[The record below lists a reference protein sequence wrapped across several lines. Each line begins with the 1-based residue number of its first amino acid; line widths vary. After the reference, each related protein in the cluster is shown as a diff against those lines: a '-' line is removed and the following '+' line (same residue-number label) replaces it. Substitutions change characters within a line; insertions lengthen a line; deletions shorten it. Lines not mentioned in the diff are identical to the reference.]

1 MDNITIP
8 NHIAVIMDGN
18 GRWAKKRLL
27 PRTAGHLAGF
37 ERFVQLVENCHD
49 LGVKYHTV
57 YAFSTENTK
66 RDKKEVSALFSLAAR
81 AITRY
86 ESKLMEKNI
95 KGVVIGDIDMAG
107 EKLAAA
113 IRQSIQNLSGN
124 TGMTLCIAFCYGG
137 RREIINAVNKAIQSG
152 ETEITEETFS
162 KYLYTSDI
170 PDPDLIIRTSGKS
183 GFPTSFYISR
193 LTANFTLPTLY
204 GRTLTK
210 PNWKR
215 QFRTI
220 REENG
225 DTAADTAGQNT

>member
-37 ERFVQLVENCHD
+37 ERFVQLVESCHD
-49 LGVKYHTV
+49 LGVKYLTV

-107 EKLAAA
+107 EKLDAA

-170 PDPDLIIRTSGKS
+170 PDPDLIIRTSGEKRLSNFLLYQSAYSELYFTDALWPDFDKAELEKAISDYS
-183 GFPTSFYISR
+183 GR
-193 LTANFTLPTLY
+193 KRRY
-204 GRTLTK
+204 GR
-210 PNWKR
+210 
-215 QFRTI
+215 
-220 REENG
+220 
-225 DTAADTAGQNT
+225 

>member
-18 GRWAKKRLL
+18 GRWAKKRFL

-49 LGVKYHTV
+49 LGVKYLTV

-170 PDPDLIIRTSGKS
+170 PDPDLIIRTSGEKRLSNFLLYQSAYSELYFTDALWPDFDKAELEKAISDYS
-183 GFPTSFYISR
+183 GR
-193 LTANFTLPTLY
+193 KRRY
-204 GRTLTK
+204 GR
-210 PNWKR
+210 
-215 QFRTI
+215 
-220 REENG
+220 
-225 DTAADTAGQNT
+225 

>member
-49 LGVKYHTV
+49 LGVKYLTV

-170 PDPDLIIRTSGKS
+170 PDPDLIIRTSGEKRLSNFLLYQSAYSELYFTDALWPDFDKAELEKAISDYS
-183 GFPTSFYISR
+183 GR
-193 LTANFTLPTLY
+193 KRRY
-204 GRTLTK
+204 GR
-210 PNWKR
+210 
-215 QFRTI
+215 
-220 REENG
+220 
-225 DTAADTAGQNT
+225 

>member
-37 ERFVQLVENCHD
+37 ERFVQLVENCYD
-49 LGVKYHTV
+49 LGVKYLTV

-170 PDPDLIIRTSGKS
+170 PDPDLIIRTSGEKRLSNFLLYQSAYSELYFTDALWPDFDKAELEKAISDYS
-183 GFPTSFYISR
+183 GR
-193 LTANFTLPTLY
+193 KRRY
-204 GRTLTK
+204 GR
-210 PNWKR
+210 
-215 QFRTI
+215 
-220 REENG
+220 
-225 DTAADTAGQNT
+225 